1 MKNIAIILLLLAAF
15 TSCRKS
21 LDDVQAEQPAVNSM
35 TDLKVGSD
43 FDWKTTRDITI
54 VVKGFVNGLVEVT
67 SAEKVVYQR
76 AFLRQGQPLT
86 MKVTIPAAQDAVI
99 LQYMGQQVEMK
110 LTGDQLTHEF
120 RIQQ

>member
-21 LDDVQAEQPAVNSM
+21 LDDVQPEQPAVNSM
-35 TDLKVGSD
+35 TDLKVVPD
-43 FDWKTTRDITI
+43 FDWKTTRDVTI

-67 SAEKVVYQR
+67 STGKVVYQR
-76 AFLRQGQPLT
+76 AFLHQGQPLT
-86 MKVTIPAAQDAVI
+86 MKVSLPASQDVII

-120 RIQQ
+120 KIQY